1 MLPDKPAGRALTG
14 IEATDPEDWLRKPA
28 GRELSCQTLFQ
39 RDGYAMTLLIS
50 DPVADDDDEPGIEDT
65 FERYNRWN

>member
-1 MLPDKPAGRALTG
+1 L
-14 IEATDPEDWLRKPA
+14 
-28 GRELSCQTLFQ
+28 
-39 RDGYAMTLLIS
+39 TLLIS